1 MINSFI
7 VLREIVQNLFSQKH
21 QLKIT
26 QQQVK
31 KLAEYELTSDD
42 WNVLSVLH
50 SILKPFYLATKAM
63 SGRQYPS
70 IGLAYYL
77 LMRLKHFLQQHDK
90 KESLL
95 EKRLKQL
102 LLKEFLYY
110 LDSEGEQMELLKASE

>member
-7 VLREIVQNLFSQKH
+7 ILREIVQNLLSQKH

-26 QQQVK
+26 QQHVK
-31 KLAEYELTSDD
+31 KLAAYELTSGD

-50 SILKPFYLATKAM
+50 SILKPFYLATKAI

-77 LMRLKHFLQQHDK
+77 LMRLKHFLEQHDN

-102 LLKEFLYY
+102 SLKEFLYY
-110 LDSEGEQMELLKASE
+110 FDSEDEQMKLLKISE